1 LRSRSQPANLSAAG
15 VTIRSWAV
23 AAAPYGDLQIVVAA
37 STPRAMLE
45 ARETGGAALAAER
58 GRATLALSAEVY
70 RVAATSFEFMSM
82 VMVHPEVPLNS
93 NGAGV
98 GPRR

>member
-1 LRSRSQPANLSAAG
+1 MSFSAAG

-23 AAAPYGDLQIVVAA
+23 AAAPY
-37 STPRAMLE
+37 
-45 ARETGGAALAAER
+45 ARETGGAALPAER
-58 GRATLALSAEVY
+58 GCATLALSAEVY

-93 NGAGV
+93 NGAGL